1 MHSHIMVSYDGS
13 DESLDALDEAKQ
25 ILQDAPAMK
34 LDIVQ
39 VIDEAV
45 LEPPMD
51 MTWGNSMTGYS
62 TVDPQVVARLHERAV
77 QRALDKMH
85 ETLDAHLQG
94 IPNPVA
100 FHVEPQTVSVADS
113 LLDFA
118 KHHDIDLIIM
128 GCRGLGAIRGVLGSV
143 SYAVLR
149 GADVPVLI
157 VK

>member
-13 DESLDALDEAKQ
+13 DESLHALDEAKQ

-45 LEPPMD
+45 LEPPLD
-51 MTWGNSMTGYS
+51 LTWGNSMAGYS
-62 TVDPQVVARLHERAV
+62 VVDPEIVARLHERAV
-77 QRALDKMH
+77 NRVREKMH
-85 ETLDAHLQG
+85 GALDAHLEG
-94 IPNPVA
+94 VPNPVA
-100 FHVEPQTVSVADS
+100 FHVEPQTVSIADS

-118 KHHDIDLIIM
+118 KHHDVDLIIM

-149 GADVPVLI
+149 GAQVPVLI